1 MRVAI
6 NGLGRIGRCVARAIH
21 ELQLSDIE
29 LAAINCSA
37 KAEFCAYYI
46 QYDSVHGKFCNNI
59 DFGDDWIDLGKGKI
73 SIVNEREPSKIPW
86 HEIDVVFECTGAFN
100 SRSEAAKHIKDSE
113 KYDSVKHVIISAPSA
128 DADITIVYGVNH
140 RMLQKKHQIISAS
153 SCTTNCLAPLAKV
166 LHDEFKISCG
176 FATTVHSYTN
186 DQRVLDSSHKD
197 LRRARACNLSI
208 IPTSTGAAKS
218 IGIII
223 PELAGKIAGSALRV
237 PTPNVSLVD
246 FKFLTQKK
254 ASKKQIVSIMQNVA
268 AGYLNTILS
277 VCSADLVSID
287 FTHNS
292 HSCIVDE
299 GSIEVLDEGRFCRV
313 AAWYD
318 NEWAF
323 AVRMLD
329 IARLLQKE

>member
-1 MRVAI
+1 MKVAI

-21 ELQLSDIE
+21 ELQFDDIK

-37 KAEFCAYYI
+37 KAEFCAHFLT
-46 QYDSVHGKFCNNI
+46 YDSVHGKFCNNI
-59 DFGDDWIDLGKGKI
+59 DFGDGWIDLGKGKI
-73 SIVNEREPSKIPW
+73 SIFNQREPREIPW
-86 HEIDVVFECTGAFN
+86 CEIDLVFECTGAFN
-100 SRSEAAKHIKDSE
+100 RRSDAAKHIKNPAE
-113 KYDSVKHVIISAPSA
+113 HGSVKHVIISAPSA

-140 RMLQKKHQIISAS
+140 KMLQSSHQIVSAS

-166 LHDEFKISCG
+166 LHDGFGISCG
-176 FATTVHSYTN
+176 FATTIHSYTN

-218 IGIII
+218 IGTVI

-246 FKFLTQKK
+246 FKFLAQKK
-254 ASKKQIVSIMQNVA
+254 ASKEQIVSILRDA
-268 AGYLNTILS
+268 AADNLEAVLS

-299 GSIEVLDEGRFCRV
+299 GSIEVLDEGKFCRV

-329 IARLLQKE
+329 IARLLKKD